1 MQSALKWWVVGQ
13 GAKIEAHV
21 GTLVVFGNNEL
32 IQQAIKAGS
41 IVQGKQKDA
50 SHRLMQQLLA
60 HRALQ
65 ALFCANLLSALAV
78 VVFNSLRMFKHCH
91 LELSF
96 CTLLHICTVI
106 ALVVLCVHYL
116 CD

>member
-1 MQSALKWWVVGQ
+1 MVAQ

-21 GTLVVFGNNEL
+21 GTLVVFGNSEL

-60 HRALQ
+60 HLPLQ
-65 ALFCANLLSALAV
+65 ALSCANLLSALTV
-78 VVFNSLRMFKHCH
+78 VVFILLRIR
-91 LELSF
+91 
-96 CTLLHICTVI
+96 TLI
-106 ALVVLCVHYL
+106 ALLVIRV
-116 CD
+116 

>member
-1 MQSALKWWVVGQ
+1 MVVAQ

-21 GTLVVFGNNEL
+21 GTLVVFGNSEL

-60 HRALQ
+60 HRPLRALSR
-65 ALFCANLLSALAV
+65 ANLLSALTV
-78 VVFNSLRMFKHCH
+78 VVFI
-91 LELSF
+91 
-96 CTLLHICTVI
+96 LLHICTVI
-106 ALVVLCVHYL
+106 APVCITF